1 MSHFAK
7 VENGRVT
14 QVIVAEQEFIDSGA
28 LGDPSLWI
36 QTSYNT
42 RAGIHYGPDGK
53 PDSGTPFRANYAGPG
68 YHYDYVHDIFYP
80 LQPHPSWTLDISNG
94 TWVPPIPYP
103 QDGKNYGWDEQ
114 LKSWKLFPS

>member
-14 QVIVAEQEFIDSGA
+14 QVIVAEQDFINSGA
-28 LGDPSLWI
+28 VGDPSQWI

-53 PDSGTPFRANYAGPG
+53 PDSGNPFRANYAGAG
-68 YHYDYVHDIFYP
+68 YYYDSKYDIFYP
-80 LQPHPSWTLDISNG
+80 PQPWPSWTLESSNG
-94 TWVPPIPYP
+94 TWVPPTPYP
-103 QDGKNYGWDEQ
+103 QDGKPYGWDEQ